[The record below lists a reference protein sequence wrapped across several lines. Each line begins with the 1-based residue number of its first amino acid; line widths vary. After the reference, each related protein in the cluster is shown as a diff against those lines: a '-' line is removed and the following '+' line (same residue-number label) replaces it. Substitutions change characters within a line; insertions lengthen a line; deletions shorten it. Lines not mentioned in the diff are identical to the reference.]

1 MILEDAWIYYL
12 SIWII
17 EYTRTL
23 LHSDAILESGE
34 AYQSQMEQYLNSK
47 ELAAGFQRI
56 VIDMLLAKNTVA
68 GAGASGL

>member
-1 MILEDAWIYYL
+1 M
-12 SIWII
+12 
-17 EYTRTL
+17 
-23 LHSDAILESGE
+23 HSDAILESGE
-34 AYQSQMEQYLNSK
+34 AYQSQMEQYLSSK